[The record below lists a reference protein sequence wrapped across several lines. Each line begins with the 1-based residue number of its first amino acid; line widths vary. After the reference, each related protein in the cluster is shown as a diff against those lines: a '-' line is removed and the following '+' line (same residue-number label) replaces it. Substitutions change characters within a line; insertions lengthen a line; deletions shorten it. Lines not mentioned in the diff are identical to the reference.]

1 MEAQTKI
8 MKKYS
13 IFHIPVLSFFS
24 KELYRE
30 VGLHWKGVN
39 FLYLFLLL
47 AVCLTPTTIK
57 MYIGFTNFVDNE
69 APAFIEQVP
78 EITINDGKVSINEPQ
93 PYYIKDPDNGDI
105 LAIIDTTGQITSLK
119 DSDALC
125 LLTSDKLITRK
136 SKFENRTYDLSNVK
150 TFAVDS
156 ERITGWLHIAR
167 KFLVVVVYPLAL
179 LSSYVFRIVQA
190 LIYAAF
196 GLLFASWCKVTLS
209 YPTLLRL
216 AVVAMTPS
224 LLVKT
229 IFGIAGI
236 HLSCITSLIF
246 LIMTLAYLYFA
257 VQSISEIIPI
267 SQEAEDPEEMSP
279 FH

>member
-1 MEAQTKI
+1 MEAHTQT

-47 AVCLTPTTIK
+47 AVCLMPTTIK
-57 MYIGFTNFVDNE
+57 IYFGFTNFVNNE

-78 EITINDGKVSINEPQ
+78 EITIDNGKVSINEPQ
-93 PYYIKDPDNGDI
+93 PYYIKDPEKGDA
-105 LAIIDTTGQITSLK
+105 LAIIDTTGQITSLE
-119 DSDALC
+119 DTDALC
-125 LLTSDKLITRK
+125 LLTGDKLITRK
-136 SKFENRTYDLSNVK
+136 SKFENRTYDLSKVK
-150 TFAVDS
+150 KFVVNS
-156 ERITGWLHIAR
+156 ERITGWLNIAR
-167 KFLVVVVYPLAL
+167 KFLVVFVYPLAL
-179 LSSYVFRIVQA
+179 FGSYLFRIVQA
-190 LIYAAF
+190 LIYAAI

-209 YPTLLRL
+209 YPALLRL
-216 AVVAMTPS
+216 AVAAMTPC

-236 HLSCITSLIF
+236 HLPCLTSLIF
-246 LIMTLAYLYFA
+246 LIITLAYLYFA
-257 VQSISEIIPI
+257 VKAIAEIIPI
-267 SQEAEDPEEMSP
+267 SQEAKGPEEMTI
-279 FH
+279 

>member
-1 MEAQTKI
+1 MEAHTKI

-30 VGLHWKGVN
+30 VGLHWRGVN

-57 MYIGFTNFVDNE
+57 TYIGFTNFVNNE
-69 APAFIEQVP
+69 APAIIEQVP

-93 PYYIKDPDNGDI
+93 PYYIKDPEKGNI
-105 LAIIDTTGQITSLK
+105 LAIIDTTGQITSLEGT
-119 DSDALC
+119 DTLC
-125 LLTSDKLITRK
+125 LLTSDKLITKK
-136 SKFENRTYDLSNVK
+136 SKFENRTYDLSKVK
-150 TFAVDS
+150 KFVVNS
-156 ERITGWLHIAR
+156 ERITGWLHILR
-167 KFLVVVVYPLAL
+167 KFLIVFVYPFAL
-179 LSSYVFRIVQA
+179 FSSYVFRIIQA
-190 LIYAAF
+190 LIYAAI

-209 YPTLLRL
+209 YPSLLRL
-216 AVVAMTPS
+216 AVVAMTPC

-236 HLSCITSLIF
+236 HLPCLTSLIF
-246 LIMTLAYLYFA
+246 LVITLAYLYFA
-257 VQSISEIIPI
+257 VKSISEIVPI
-267 SQEAEDPEEMSP
+267 SQEAKGPEEMTI
-279 FH
+279 